1 MKKTKRF
8 VLLQLFFVLGMLNIN
23 AQTWIALEDVDY
35 YLENLGYNVV
45 YSCVVNG
52 GYDGD
57 MGKYLGL
64 INQTVSPWPNNW
76 DYYVPDEDN
85 PEDGTLGG
93 PFYGVML
100 FVHDANDEYCYLY
113 YDYGLIMQAHP
124 TYISDYEDF
133 IGIYNWSGNLEEEGG
148 FYSPGLYFMNSDV
161 FLNPSNNIRVIIYTI
176 E

>member
-1 MKKTKRF
+1 M
-8 VLLQLFFVLGMLNIN
+8 
-23 AQTWIALEDVDY
+23 ALEDVDY

-57 MGKYLGL
+57 MGLYLGS
-64 INQTVSPWPNNW
+64 INETVSPWPNNW
-76 DYYVPDEDN
+76 DYYVPDEDD
-85 PEDGTLGG
+85 PENGTLGR
-93 PFYGVML
+93 PYYGIII
-100 FVHDANDEYCYLY
+100 FARDANDNYCYMY
-113 YDYGLIMQAHP
+113 EDYGLIMQAHP

-148 FYSPGLYFMNSDV
+148 FYPPGRYFMNSDV
-161 FLNPSNNIRVIIYTI
+161 YFNPAYKIRVVIYTI

>member
-1 MKKTKRF
+1 
-8 VLLQLFFVLGMLNIN
+8 MLNVN
-23 AQTWIALEDVDY
+23 AQTWMALEDVDY

-57 MGKYLGL
+57 MGLYLGS
-64 INQTVSPWPNNW
+64 INETVSPWPNNW
-76 DYYVPDEDN
+76 DYYVPDEDD
-85 PEDGTLGG
+85 PENGTLGR
-93 PFYGVML
+93 PYYGIII
-100 FVHDANDEYCYLY
+100 FARDANDNYCYMY
-113 YDYGLIMQAHP
+113 EDYGLIMQAHP

-148 FYSPGLYFMNSDV
+148 FYPPGRYFMNSDV
-161 FLNPSNNIRVIIYTI
+161 YFNPAYKIRVVIYTI